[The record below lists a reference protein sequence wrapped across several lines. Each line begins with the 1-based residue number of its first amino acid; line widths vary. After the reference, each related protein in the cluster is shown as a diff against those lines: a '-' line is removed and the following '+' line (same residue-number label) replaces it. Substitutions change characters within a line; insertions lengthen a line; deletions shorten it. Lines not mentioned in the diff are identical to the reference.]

1 MENKLI
7 KIDGYW
13 LDDKTEFYGYI
24 VSQLEEIDEENDEN
38 IFYYGLSLDYIEE
51 NILNE
56 KTGLDFVITRYELI

>member
-1 MENKLI
+1 MENNLI

-24 VSQLEEIDEENDEN
+24 VSQLEEIDEVNDED

>member
-13 LDDKTEFYGYI
+13 LDDKTEFNGYI
-24 VSQLEEIDEENDEN
+24 VSQQEEIDEVNDED
-38 IFYYGLSLDYIEE
+38 IFYYGLTLDYIEK
-51 NILNE
+51 NILSE

>member
-1 MENKLI
+1 MENNLI